1 MLALTI
7 SALLTVVALA
17 SALALAD
24 CWVRGRYV
32 LESLK
37 RERDLLDA
45 GFVPVAQPVE
55 NRVRPAVRFAAL
67 ATPARLPSQRVASDR
82 TRLQPSSVPGAA

>member
-7 SALLTVVALA
+7 SALFAVVALA

-32 LESLK
+32 FERLK
-37 RERDLLDA
+37 QERDLLDA
-45 GFVPVAQPVE
+45 GFVPVALPVE
-55 NRVRPAVRFAAL
+55 QRMRQAVRFDAL
-67 ATPARLPSQRVASDR
+67 ATPARLPVQRLVAPRPRPLPLPAVD
-82 TRLQPSSVPGAA
+82 AA